1 MRVQYRMQS
10 SRDKSARAVGAATQ
24 IGPEESAPT
33 VAINTQHST
42 CDYMFSYNFTRAQVP
57 RETYSLITIAGLFLT
72 TREETYNH
80 TWMVTVLPVVGLR

>member
-1 MRVQYRMQS
+1 
-10 SRDKSARAVGAATQ
+10 
-24 IGPEESAPT
+24 
-33 VAINTQHST
+33 
-42 CDYMFSYNFTRAQVP
+42 MFSYNFTRAQVP